1 MKNNS
6 KKDNWLAL
14 LRLVIFSMI
23 FISIFYVLEVKLHEN
38 SFRHPTWTYAANP
51 DNEPI
56 DVLFVGNSHTYTS
69 IDAEVISL
77 ATDLN
82 VRSLT
87 CSSINGEVVAADL
100 EAFLNYSVPKVVVIE
115 MCPFT
120 VDNFEEM
127 RTSKVGIVL
136 EHFDAIPNITTRA
149 EAISQITD
157 FENIPAGTFQL
168 LRNTSMWSRWAQT
181 EPDLQGYDLYGTKQR
196 FAVYWDS
203 TYNASTIKE
212 LTENYIPDTDDECM
226 NERNRQALNKILELS
241 EIYGFEVW
249 VYNAPL
255 SKFNKSYANSLNY
268 VYSIQDKY
276 SNLKYI
282 DDSMLHLEDIGITY
296 TDFFDSGHL
305 NINGMQKT
313 TIWMLDKIATR
324 FDVTANTSDIVRYY
338 NTNITLLGDNLF
350 KYEIN
355 TYCDAQYQ
363 FKYTDID
370 GNKVTTD
377 WSTDNY
383 FIAPA
388 ISTDKI
394 RVNIKAINDDNSEI
408 LTYRFLPY
416 TLYGF
421 EVNTISDEKFEII
434 NSCNYN
440 DELQFGWSL
449 TNLTDNS
456 VITYDYTTS
465 NSIIIEPQSSGTYS
479 VSASTLLPSGHM
491 QQSENILTF
500 TYDQD
505 LKQITIEQTIDS
517 ITVN

>member
-1 MKNNS
+1 MKNNI
-6 KKDNWLAL
+6 KKENWLTL
-14 LRLVIFSMI
+14 LRMIIFTGIFVAIFSL
-23 FISIFYVLEVKLHEN
+23 LETKLHEN
-38 SFRHPTWTYAANP
+38 TFRHPTWTYATSP
-51 DNEPI
+51 DSEPI

-69 IDAEVISL
+69 IDSEVISL

-100 EAFLNYSVPKVVVIE
+100 EAFLEYSVPKVVVIE

-127 RTSKVGIVL
+127 RTSKVGIVF
-136 EHFDAIPNITTRA
+136 EHFDAIPNIITRA
-149 EAISQITD
+149 EAISQITV

-168 LRNTSMWSRWAQT
+168 LRNTSMWTRWTQS

-196 FAVYWDS
+196 FGVYWDS
-203 TYNASTIKE
+203 TYDASTIKE
-212 LTENYIPDTDDECM
+212 LTENYVPDTDDECM
-226 NERNRQALNKILELS
+226 NDRNRQALDTILQLS

-255 SKFNKSYANSLNY
+255 SKFNKSYTNSLNY
-268 VYSIQDKY
+268 VYSIRDEY
-276 SNLKYI
+276 ANLKYI

-313 TIWMLDKIATR
+313 TSWMIDKIATR
-324 FDVTANTSDIVRYY
+324 FDVSSNSSDIVRYY
-338 NTNITLLGDNLF
+338 NTKITLLEDGTF

-355 TYCDAQYQ
+355 TYCDALYQ

-370 GNKVTTD
+370 GNKITTD
-377 WSTDNY
+377 WSSDNY

-388 ISTDKI
+388 IPTDKI
-394 RVNIKAINDDNSEI
+394 RVNIKSTNDDSETI
-408 LTYRFLPY
+408 TYRFLPY

-421 EVNTISDEKFEII
+421 EVNTSDEKLEVI

-456 VITYDYTTS
+456 VVTYDYTTS
-465 NSIIIEPQSSGTYS
+465 NSIIIEPQNSGTYS
-479 VSASTLLPSGHM
+479 LSASTLLPSGHM

-505 LKQITIEQTIDS
+505 LKQITIEQTINE
-517 ITVN
+517 ITIN